1 MNNIISIDDFNNITK
16 QSESKPVFLFK
27 HSTRCGV
34 SAAAWQEFDAFMS
47 EIAAGDN
54 SVDFSRVL
62 VVEDRPTSLK
72 IAETTKVP
80 HQSPQVMLI
89 RKGNVVWHTSHWAIT
104 KSKLHEALSTFA
116 ESV

>member
-1 MNNIISIDDFNNITK
+1 MQSIATLEDFNEVVK
-16 QSESKPVFLFK
+16 KSSSKPVFLFK

-34 SAAAWQEFDAFMS
+34 SAAAWQEFDAFMG
-47 EIAAGDN
+47 EISAGDN

-72 IAETTKVP
+72 IAEETKVP

-89 RKGNVVWHTSHWAIT
+89 RNENVVWHTSHWAIT
-104 KSKLHEALSTFA
+104 KAKLHEALSTFA
-116 ESV
+116 ATV